1 MEGRAVK
8 ALIASYGR
16 ARSAEGR
23 GGGRGWPPRA
33 GRSGSVS
40 GSRRNGPD
48 SSHARLHSARRAGLA
63 RAGRGQTLGR
73 GLGAV
78 LTTGRGERR
87 ASAGAGREAAR
98 RTAAFSDT
106 VAVCVA
112 VSLSISGTATR
123 RGSRAVSSA
132 ACSSAPASST
142 LCQRRTCR
150 ESDDRQAEH
159 ERAKRGHVHGLLC
172 GRSPSRPARL
182 QHPRC
187 HLSAADARS
196 TTTITCVRSGAASVL
211 TGRQT
216 SWSAL

>member
-1 MEGRAVK
+1 VEGRAVK

-16 ARSAEGR
+16 ARSAEER

-98 RTAAFSDT
+98 RAAAFSDT

-123 RGSRAVSSA
+123 RGSRAVTSA

-142 LCQRRTCR
+142 LGQRWACR
-150 ESDDRQAEH
+150 ESDDRQAKH
-159 ERAKRGHVHGLLC
+159 ERAKRGHVHTASFAGAHRAAQPGYSIRGAIFQRLMQ
-172 GRSPSRPARL
+172 GQRP
-182 QHPRC
+182 Q
-187 HLSAADARS
+187 
-196 TTTITCVRSGAASVL
+196 
-211 TGRQT
+211 
-216 SWSAL
+216 